1 VKAKN
6 SWGYFMKTITR
17 YKAAVVHLSISA
29 LIAILLCL
37 IVFAVWYPNPLYN
50 ATNVTHIFLLILIVD
65 VAIGPLITLIIFNPK
80 KKELKWD
87 LAIIA
92 ILQLSALA
100 YGVFTVYSSRPV
112 YLIFNIDR
120 FDLVRANDLASE
132 NINAANLSEFKR
144 LPFLGPK
151 VAVAVRPD
159 DINERQKILF
169 SSLNGGEDLPFLPKY
184 YETYEQRKSDVKS
197 RISSIDQ
204 LISYNKSSF
213 AEINNLKKKYE
224 KKGLA
229 IGYIPLKGP
238 HKDLSVIVN
247 SENGDGIEIVDFAPW
262 Q

>member
-1 VKAKN
+1 MGA
-6 SWGYFMKTITR
+6 ITR
-17 YKAAVVHLSISA
+17 NKAAVMHLFISV
-29 LIAILLCL
+29 LIAVLLCL
-37 IVFAVWYPNPLYN
+37 IVFVVWYPNPLDS
-50 ATNVTHIFLLILIVD
+50 ATNVTHIFLLILTVD
-65 VAIGPLITLIIFNPK
+65 VVIGPLITFIIFNPQ
-80 KKELKWD
+80 KKELKFD
-87 LAIIA
+87 LAVIA

-132 NINAANLSEFKR
+132 NINAANLSEFR
-144 LPFLGPK
+144 QLPFWGPK

-159 DINERQKILF
+159 DISEQQKILF

-184 YETYEQRKSDVKS
+184 YKPYEQQKNDVKS
-197 RISSIDQ
+197 RVFSMDQ
-204 LISYNKSSF
+204 LISYNNSSL

-238 HKDLSVIVN
+238 HKDLSVIVD
-247 SENGDGIEIVDFAPW
+247 SESGDVIEIVDFVPW